1 MTDLPNNEN
10 FLRERNLFLEKINLL
25 PDGKFKQDMLAT
37 LTKLTN
43 EVYKI
48 ENLHQEVIFNRR
60 VPDEISTI
68 RSNITSYRKHLHSNL
83 MS

>member
-25 PDGKFKQDMLAT
+25 PDGKFKQDMMGT
-37 LTKLTN
+37 LTRLTN

-48 ENLHQEVIFNRR
+48 ENLHQEVIFNRH
-60 VPDEISTI
+60 VPDEISNI

>member
-25 PDGKFKQDMLAT
+25 PDGKFKQDMMGT
-37 LTKLTN
+37 LTRLTN

-60 VPDEISTI
+60 VPDEISNI

>member
-25 PDGKFKQDMLAT
+25 PDGKFKQDMLTT
-37 LTKLTN
+37 LARLSN

-48 ENLHQEVIFNRR
+48 ENLHQEIMFNRH
-60 VPDEISTI
+60 ISDDVSNT
-68 RSNITSYRKHLHSNL
+68 RANITAYRKQLHTNL

>member
-25 PDGKFKQDMLAT
+25 PDGKFKQDMLGT
-37 LTKLTN
+37 LTRLTN

-48 ENLHQEVIFNRR
+48 ENLHQEVIFNRH
-60 VPDEISTI
+60 VPDEISNI

>member
-10 FLRERNLFLEKINLL
+10 FLRERNLFLEKIDLL
-25 PDGKFKQDMLAT
+25 PDGKFKQDMLVT
-37 LTKLTN
+37 LARLTN

-60 VPDEISTI
+60 VPDEISNI